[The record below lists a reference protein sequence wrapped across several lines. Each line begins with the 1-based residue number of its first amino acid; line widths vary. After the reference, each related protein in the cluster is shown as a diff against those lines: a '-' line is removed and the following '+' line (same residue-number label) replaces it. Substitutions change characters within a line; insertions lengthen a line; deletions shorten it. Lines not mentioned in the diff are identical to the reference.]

1 MTPATLILLWLLGT
15 APTPGVDAA
24 RGEVERAE
32 ARVAR
37 MREAFEAG
45 AVVRADVDAAERA
58 VTDAR
63 ERLELLAAGTRKLTP
78 AIAAEETQRAERR
91 VNDLRGRLEKLEGL
105 HKEGLVAR
113 RDLEQAAEAARDAEA
128 FLDLARVR
136 EQELA
141 HEWELARRVQEWEA
155 RGGRFDAGVLTAL
168 EARFQRRFGSP
179 LPLSALGMTDTHAAM
194 NFNHTGRADV
204 ALSPDSPEGQ
214 WLIQQLTE
222 HDIPF
227 LVYRGAVAGK
237 ATGPHIHL
245 GLPSPRLH

>member
-1 MTPATLILLWLLGT
+1 MSPATLILLWLLGT
-15 APTPGVDAA
+15 APAPGVDVA

-32 ARVAR
+32 ARAVR

-58 VTDAR
+58 VSDAR

-91 VNDLRGRLEKLEGL
+91 LNELRARREKLEGL
-105 HKEGLVAR
+105 HKEGLIAR
-113 RDLEQAAEAARDAEA
+113 RDMEQASDAVRDAEA

-141 HEWELARRVQEWEA
+141 HEWELARRVKEWEA
-155 RGGRFDAGVLTAL
+155 RGGRFDERILADL
-168 EARFQRRFGSP
+168 EASFQRRFGSP
-179 LPLSALGMTDTHAAM
+179 LPLSAVGMTDTHAAM

-214 WLIQQLTE
+214 WLVQQLAVR
-222 HDIPF
+222 DIPF
-227 LVYRGAVAGK
+227 LVYRSAVDGK

-245 GLPSPRLH
+245 GLPSPRLF

>member
-1 MTPATLILLWLLGT
+1 MSPATLILLWLLGT
-15 APTPGVDAA
+15 APSPGVDAA

-32 ARVAR
+32 ARVIR

-45 AVVRADVDAAERA
+45 AVVRAEVDAAERA

-91 VNDLRGRLEKLEGL
+91 LNELRARLEKLEGL

-113 RDLEQAAEAARDAEA
+113 RDLEQAAEVARDAEA

-141 HEWELARRVQEWEA
+141 HEWELLRRVKEWEA
-155 RGGRFDAGVLTAL
+155 RGGRFDAGILTTLVAGF
-168 EARFQRRFGSP
+168 EKRFGYS
-179 LPLSALGMTDTHAAM
+179 LPVSAEGMTVTHATM
-194 NFNHTGRADV
+194 NFNHTGRVDV

-214 WLIQQLTE
+214 WLIQKLAE
-222 HDIPF
+222 RDIPF
-227 LVYRGAVAGK
+227 LVYRHAVAGK
-237 ATGPHIHL
+237 ATGAHIHL
-245 GLPSPRLH
+245 GLPSPPLR

>member
-1 MTPATLILLWLLGT
+1 
-15 APTPGVDAA
+15 
-24 RGEVERAE
+24 
-32 ARVAR
+32 

-45 AVVRADVDAAERA
+45 AVVRAEVDAAERT
-58 VTDAR
+58 VSDAR

-91 VNDLRGRLEKLEGL
+91 LNDLRARLEKLEGL

-113 RDLEQAAEAARDAEA
+113 RDLEQAAETLRDAEA
-128 FLDLARVR
+128 FLELARVR

-141 HEWELARRVQEWEA
+141 HEWELARRVQAWQA
-155 RGGRFDAGVLTAL
+155 RGGRFDAGILSAL
-168 EARFQRRFGSP
+168 EARFQQRFGSP

-214 WLIQQLTE
+214 WLVQQLTE
-222 HDIPF
+222 RDIPF
-227 LVYRGAVAGK
+227 LVYRSAVAGK
-237 ATGPHIHL
+237 ATGAHIHL
-245 GLPSPRLH
+245 GLPSPRLN

>member
-1 MTPATLILLWLLGT
+1 VSPVTLILLWLLGT
-15 APTPGVDAA
+15 APSPGVEAA

-32 ARVAR
+32 ARVIR

-45 AVVRADVDAAERA
+45 AVVRTDVEAAERA
-58 VTDAR
+58 ASDAR

-91 VNDLRGRLEKLEGL
+91 LNDLRARLEKLDGL
-105 HKEGLVAR
+105 QKEGLVAR
-113 RDLEQAAEAARDAEA
+113 RDLEQASDAVRDAEA

-141 HEWELARRVQEWEA
+141 HEWELARKVQEWEA
-155 RGGRFDAGVLTAL
+155 RGGRFDEKILTSL
-168 EARFQRRFGSP
+168 GSRFQRRFGAP
-179 LPLSALGMTDTHAAM
+179 LPLSAVGMTETHAAM

-214 WLIQQLTE
+214 WLVQQLAE
-222 HDIPF
+222 RDIPF
-227 LVYRGAVAGK
+227 LVYRSAVAGK